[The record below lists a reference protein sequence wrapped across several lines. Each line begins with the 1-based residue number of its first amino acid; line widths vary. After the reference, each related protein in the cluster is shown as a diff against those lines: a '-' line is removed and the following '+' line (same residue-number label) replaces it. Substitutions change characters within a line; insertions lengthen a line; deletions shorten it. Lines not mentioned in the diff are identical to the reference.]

1 LKGTTHEHGHGK
13 SKRWKIKRKSA
24 WAMEILQGMATVAP
38 SGIGY
43 DDTV

>member
-24 WAMEILQGMATVAP
+24 RVMEVLLGKTTVAP
-38 SGIGY
+38 FKRWI
-43 DDTV
+43 